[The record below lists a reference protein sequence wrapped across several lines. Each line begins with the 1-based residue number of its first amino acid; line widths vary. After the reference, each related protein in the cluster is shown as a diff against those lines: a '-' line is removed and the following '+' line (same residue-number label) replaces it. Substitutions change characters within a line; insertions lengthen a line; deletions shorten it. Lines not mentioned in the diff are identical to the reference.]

1 MDIQLLLNIAFGVL
15 GTVAGWLF
23 KVLYNQLRDVE
34 AEVNALE
41 DKHEEDHRLVTGK
54 ISDLALSL
62 PEKYVNKEDF
72 SNLVKVVHHRFDRI
86 EEKLDDL
93 KSNGK

>member
-23 KVLYNQLRDVE
+23 KVLYNQLRDIE
-34 AEVNALE
+34 AEVNDVE
-41 DKHEEDHRLVTGK
+41 DKHDADHRLVTK
-54 ISDLALSL
+54 QINDLALSL

-72 SNLVKVVHHRFDRI
+72 SNLVKVMHHRFDSL
-86 EEKLDDL
+86 EEKIDDI
-93 KSNGK
+93 KNEK

>member
-23 KVLYNQLRDVE
+23 KVLYNQLRDIE
-34 AEVNALE
+34 AEVNDVE
-41 DKHEEDHRLVTGK
+41 DKHDADHRLVTK
-54 ISDLALSL
+54 QINDLALSL

-72 SNLVKVVHHRFDRI
+72 SNLVKVMHHRFDRL
-86 EEKLDDL
+86 EEKIHDI
-93 KSNGK
+93 KNEK